1 MFTDCSLFISFI
13 TVAGSVCVDSVIG
26 LGAVN
31 GLLLV
36 SLSISIIIH
45 IYCFIR
51 YIVYHYFNCVK
62 IHFIQTKI

>member
-1 MFTDCSLFISFI
+1 MIFNMSMFSFI
-13 TVAGSVCVDSVIG
+13 TAAGSGCVNSVIG

-36 SLSISIIIH
+36 SLSISIIIN

-51 YIVYHYFNCVK
+51 
-62 IHFIQTKI
+62 

>member
-1 MFTDCSLFISFI
+1 MICNISMFSFI
-13 TVAGSVCVDSVIG
+13 TAAGSGSVDSVIG

-36 SLSISIIIH
+36 ALSISVIIN

-51 YIVYHYFNCVK
+51 
-62 IHFIQTKI
+62 

>member
-1 MFTDCSLFISFI
+1 MSMLSFI
-13 TVAGSVCVDSVIG
+13 TASGLGYFDSVIG

-45 IYCFIR
+45 VYCFVR
-51 YIVYHYFNCVK
+51 YSKSV
-62 IHFIQTKI
+62 